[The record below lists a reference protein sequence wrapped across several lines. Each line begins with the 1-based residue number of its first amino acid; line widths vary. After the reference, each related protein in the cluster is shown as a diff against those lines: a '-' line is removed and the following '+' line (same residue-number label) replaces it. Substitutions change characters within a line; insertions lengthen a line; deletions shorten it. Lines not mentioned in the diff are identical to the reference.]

1 MASVCAPVVSPCY
14 FLQLL
19 EWPAFADVA
28 LQSVTKLAVLLAS
41 TVSAVLGTAL
51 LYYTSDAYAQSGEM
65 ETAVALNP

>member
-1 MASVCAPVVSPCY
+1 VCTCRFPHH

-19 EWPAFADVA
+19 EWSAFADVA
-28 LQSVTKLAVLLAS
+28 LQSVAKLAVLLAS
-41 TVSAVLGTAL
+41 TASAVLGTAL